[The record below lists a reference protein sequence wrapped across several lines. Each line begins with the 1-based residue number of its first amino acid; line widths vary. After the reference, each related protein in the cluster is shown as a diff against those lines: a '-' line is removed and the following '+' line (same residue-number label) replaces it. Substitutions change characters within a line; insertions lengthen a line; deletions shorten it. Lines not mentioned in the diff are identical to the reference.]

1 MSKQIVIAC
10 DLGGTNLRMAA
21 IDSEGKI
28 LYRTKRET
36 PKADRADEVVG
47 VIIESAEECRKNAGS
62 SEGLLAIAIAA
73 PATVN
78 ADKGI
83 ILKAPNVPAL
93 DGFRIIAALENE
105 LNLHAILENDANA
118 AAVGEN
124 WMGASK
130 GFKNSICVTLGT
142 GVGGGIIIN
151 GTILRGVDGTAG
163 EIGHICVEPFGA
175 PCGCGSR
182 GCVEQYS
189 SATAIVR
196 QTQELASQY
205 PKSDLS
211 HKTRLTSKDVYEA
224 GIKGDELAL
233 EVFRRQGF
241 YLGIA
246 MGGLIN
252 VLNPEVIV
260 IGGGAAAGW
269 DLFMPHLHEQIEK
282 RTYREPRLRAKF
294 ERAILE
300 DDAGILGA
308 AKLAFDKIT
317 VEKKAKFI
325 SNN

>member
-1 MSKQIVIAC
+1 MKKIVIAC

-21 IDSEGKI
+21 IDGDGKI

-36 PKADRADEVVG
+36 PKGDRADEVVG
-47 VIIESAEECRKNAGS
+47 AIIESAEDCRNNVDETGEVS
-62 SEGLLAIAIAA
+62 AIAVAA

-78 ADKGI
+78 AEKGI

-130 GFKNSICVTLGT
+130 GFKTSICVTLGT

-151 GTILRGVDGTAG
+151 GDILRGIDGTAG
-163 EIGHICVEPFGA
+163 EIGHICVEPLGE

-196 QTQELASQY
+196 QTQEIASQY
-205 PKSDLS
+205 PKSELA

-224 GIKGDELAL
+224 GLNGDELAL

-246 MGGLIN
+246 LGGLIN

-269 DLFMPHLHEQIEK
+269 DLFMPHLQEQIEK
-282 RTYREPRLRAKF
+282 RTYREPRLRARF
-294 ERAILE
+294 EQAILG

-308 AKLAFDKIT
+308 AKLAFDRLA

-325 SNN
+325 SNM